1 MTAALIRAAFGL
13 ALLPALDIGHNISLP
28 RPWLGLDIEKIDDVA
43 NSYPGTGE
51 SFEVKS
57 CLVLTGLTSSKPAS
71 LNRTASQIESRSGK
85 TQETL
90 SIQSTSRSAVIAE

>member
-1 MTAALIRAAFGL
+1 M
-13 ALLPALDIGHNISLP
+13 ALLPTLDIGHNISLP

-57 CLVLTGLTSSKPAS
+57 CLVLTPAS
-71 LNRTASQIESRSGK
+71 HHRSQP
-85 TQETL
+85 L
-90 SIQSTSRSAVIAE
+90 SIELPRRLSPASEKLKRHSQFRAPLGQL